1 MVGTVEGSQCS
12 NSQSYS
18 LHPGWGIVGSQG
30 SNSQSYSL
38 HPGWGIVGSQ
48 GSNSELLTASWVGDS
63 GCPLN
68 GGLSGYSK
76 ESLTMDHSG

>member
-1 MVGTVEGSQCS
+1 
-12 NSQSYS
+12 
-18 LHPGWGIVGSQG
+18 
-30 SNSQSYSL
+30 
-38 HPGWGIVGSQ
+38 VGSQ